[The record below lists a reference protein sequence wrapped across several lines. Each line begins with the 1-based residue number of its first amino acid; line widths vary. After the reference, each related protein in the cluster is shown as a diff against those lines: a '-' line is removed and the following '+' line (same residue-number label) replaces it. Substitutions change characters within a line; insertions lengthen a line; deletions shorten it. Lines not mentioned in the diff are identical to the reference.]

1 MKTETRYNVYFKD
14 KLVIQNEDIKTVI
27 YWVKLFNW
35 NVKELIFDEIK
46 KESNSF
52 KFLTRINPN

>member
-1 MKTETRYNVYFKD
+1 MKTETRYNVYLKD

-27 YWVKLFNW
+27 YWIKLFNW
-35 NVKELIFDEIK
+35 DVKQLIFDEIK
-46 KESNSF
+46 KDSNSF

>member
-46 KESNSF
+46 KENNSF